1 MEPFKRFS
9 FILLT
14 AMAFWLVAPWA
25 VAADP
30 PTWTLA
36 RNMAEPGFK
45 LEVSSTDA
53 TSVRLQ
59 WQPQNG
65 ASEYEVLRD
74 GSIVG
79 NTVAMVGYFTD
90 FGLHPGERHQYRVAA
105 LDASGTVIAQSVPAS
120 AKTKRG
126 VTIRTDYNVLAIAF
140 NPEHESLVTEETYLK
155 HRIQFLELAS
165 LGSAVIH
172 LYKGGI
178 VSSAVTP
185 AVEPGSNRVNYGS
198 LVTRR
203 DLPGLGGYSIVD
215 LVEKGDIDHVWVV
228 KSPVEFAENVLIGN
242 RPIQGEGV
250 TTNNTWV
257 PIPVKCSRSFFV
269 NAFGADERSYDA
281 YSHMVEGIMTSI
293 SDGHPEN
300 WPRAWMYTV
309 YTPDCTS
316 LATTQAWLNLWER
329 FRLADEW
336 NGVSPVAYA
345 STGNGNIGSS
355 HFPPTARRGC
365 TDYAYSIF
373 ETWQRYIDSVADDW
387 LSFPTFSNIK
397 RKLNGYDFGAFNNYV
412 QGDPSYSAALG
423 TSPEAHHSFQFGRA
437 SYHQWWFAHL
447 PHNLGV
453 SDGRLNNWW
462 PYIFDFNRFN
472 GARIDFQVH
481 GFHKVPAHFRP
492 IRHEYGTEESSA
504 KDWGYWHSQN
514 GFSPGGKAATLSI
527 VSKVANLQYVKSGN
541 HALKVYIENAQY
553 WEDLGFGRN
562 DVFYPVSRNAHWN
575 IPNLV
580 TVQFSVKPDEN
591 ENLLVGTNPIIRLY
605 KNGGNRV
612 ELVPRDGGVYT
623 NLFWNN
629 ALRDSEGWYNFSIP
643 LAGNATWE
651 KNVIGYID
659 PVLLESEKQAAKA
672 QLEKDILADLNYV
685 EISIR
690 STTSQFNAPYDVVS
704 YYIDGLKLLDW

>member
-1 MEPFKRFS
+1 MEPFKQFS
-9 FILLT
+9 FRLLT
-14 AMAFWLVAPWA
+14 VIAFWLVAPWA
-25 VAADP
+25 VVADP

-65 ASEYEVLRD
+65 ANEYEVLRN

-90 FGLHPGERHQYRVAA
+90 FGLLPGERHQYRVAA
-105 LDASGTVIAQSVPAS
+105 LDASGTVIAQSVPVS
-120 AKTKRG
+120 ANTKRG
-126 VTIRTDYNVLAIAF
+126 ATIRTDYNVLAIAF

-281 YSHMVEGIMTSI
+281 YSHMVEGVMTSI

-412 QGDPSYSAALG
+412 QGDPSYS
-423 TSPEAHHSFQFGRA
+423 GRA
-437 SYHQWWFAHL
+437 WDLTRNSITPSSSAVHRTINGGSLTFHIILVLAMVGLITGGLTFLISIASMEPESISRCTASTRTQ
-447 PHNLGV
+447 PI
-453 SDGRLNNWW
+453 SGR
-462 PYIFDFNRFN
+462 
-472 GARIDFQVH
+472 
-481 GFHKVPAHFRP
+481 
-492 IRHEYGTEESSA
+492 IRHEYGTDESSA

-514 GFSPGGKAATLSI
+514 GFQSWWQSSHAQHREQGGQSAIRQEREPRPQGIHRERTVLGRSGLRPKRCVLSS
-527 VSKVANLQYVKSGN
+527 VQKRSLEHTELGN
-541 HALKVYIENAQY
+541 GAI
-553 WEDLGFGRN
+553 LG
-562 DVFYPVSRNAHWN
+562 
-575 IPNLV
+575 
-580 TVQFSVKPDEN
+580 
-591 ENLLVGTNPIIRLY
+591 
-605 KNGGNRV
+605 
-612 ELVPRDGGVYT
+612 
-623 NLFWNN
+623 
-629 ALRDSEGWYNFSIP
+629 
-643 LAGNATWE
+643 
-651 KNVIGYID
+651 
-659 PVLLESEKQAAKA
+659 QA
-672 QLEKDILADLNYV
+672 
-685 EISIR
+685 
-690 STTSQFNAPYDVVS
+690 
-704 YYIDGLKLLDW
+704 